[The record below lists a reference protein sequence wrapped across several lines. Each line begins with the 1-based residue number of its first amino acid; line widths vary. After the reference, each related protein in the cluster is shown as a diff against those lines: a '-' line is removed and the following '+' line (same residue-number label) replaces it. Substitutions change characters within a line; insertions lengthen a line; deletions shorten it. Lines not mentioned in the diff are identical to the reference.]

1 MAELVGTG
9 LRGAGPGGALRGLWN
24 RRGHRVLIKLVEL
37 PKFTAITRYVPTRRT
52 VMSKLSPGLWGR
64 PQRAGAASS
73 VRAPRRACG
82 RRVERAGTAPK
93 VPSRCVLRPIRTGTA
108 RSTHPT
114 HARRRYRTFAGPAA
128 HSEARPTAWFPRRC
142 SG

>member
-24 RRGHRVLIKLVEL
+24 RRGHRFLIKLVEL
-37 PKFTAITRYVPTRRT
+37 PKFTAITRYVTTRRT
-52 VMSKLSPGLWGR
+52 VMSKLSPGLWGRPLWGR

-82 RRVERAGTAPK
+82 RSVERAGAASSVRALPPK
-93 VPSRCVLRPIRTGTA
+93 CRPGA
-108 RSTHPT
+108 
-114 HARRRYRTFAGPAA
+114 F
-128 HSEARPTAWFPRRC
+128 
-142 SG
+142 